1 MKSSRMRCRPVNGLL
16 LLDKPIGLTANAT
29 LQRVKQRFNACKA
42 GHTGALDPLASGM
55 LPICLGEATKFSQF
69 LLEAD
74 KAYQVTAQLGVRTD
88 TADSEGSII
97 SERPVSVTISDVE
110 QALTHFRGT
119 ITQSPSNYSA
129 LKYQGKPLYYYA
141 RRGIEVPPKVRTVVL
156 HQVILN
162 DFRGTQL
169 RLTIHCSK
177 GTYIRTVIDDLGE
190 LLSCGAHVIA
200 LRRLSVA
207 NYPSSALVTLDQ
219 LASLA
224 TACPATGEP
233 DFTALDARL
242 LPVASLLAQLPELN
256 ITAEEATQLQQG
268 RLLPLPENHLN
279 ERVRLTVGLER
290 RLLGVGERCA
300 HQLLAKRL
308 LAWTLPG

>member
-1 MKSSRMRCRPVNGLL
+1 MRRPVNGLL
-16 LLDKPIGLTANAT
+16 LLDKPTGLTANAA

-55 LPICLGEATKFSQF
+55 LPICLGEATKFSHF

-74 KAYQVTAQLGVRTD
+74 KSYQVTAQLGVRTE

-97 SERPVSVTISDVE
+97 SERPVSVTIGDVE

-141 RRGIEVPPKVRTVVL
+141 RRGIEVPPKIRSVVL

-162 DFRGTQL
+162 DFSGTQL
-169 RLTIHCSK
+169 QLTIHCSK

-207 NYPSSALVTLDQ
+207 DHRSNAMVTLEQ
-219 LASLA
+219 VESLA
-224 TACPATGEP
+224 TVCPVTGEP
-233 DFTALDARL
+233 DFSALDARL
-242 LPVASLLAQLPELN
+242 LPVADLLAPLPELN
-256 ITAEEATQLQQG
+256 ITPEEATQLQHG
-268 RLLPLPENHLN
+268 RALPLLDNVVN
-279 ERVRLTVGLER
+279 ERVRLTVGLDR
-290 RLLGVGERCA
+290 QLLGVGERCA
-300 HQLLAKRL
+300 HQLSAKRL
-308 LAWTLPG
+308 LAWNSPVS